1 MKKYSKAYYILAAA
15 FVLLFIGN
23 LVYGAVKI
31 PVDQVL
37 GILLGNGSEKESWNM
52 IVLNSRLPQ
61 CITALLAGA
70 GLAISGLLLQTL
82 FRNPLAG
89 PSILGISDGAN
100 LGVAVIMLY
109 AGGFTG
115 TITGGTYFSMIMAAL
130 AGSMAVLA
138 LIIYFSRK
146 VRSNVMLLI
155 IGIMIGYLASSVI
168 SILNYHAAADKVHQ
182 YVMWGMGD
190 FTGVSVEKL
199 PYFAFFTIA
208 GLVYS
213 LLLIKPL
220 NALLL
225 GEMYAANLGI
235 KIKSARISILLCTGI
250 LTAAI
255 TAFCGPVSFIG
266 LAVPHVARMLLGT
279 SNHKHLVPVTILSG
293 ACIALLCNM
302 LTVIPGSN
310 SLLPLNAVT
319 PIIGAPIIIYVIIN
333 RKNLQY
339 FN

>member
-1 MKKYSKAYYILAAA
+1 MKNYSKAYYILAVA
-15 FVLLFIGN
+15 FVLLFVGN
-23 LVYGAVKI
+23 LVYGSINI
-31 PVDQVL
+31 PIKDVFS
-37 GILLGNGSEKESWNM
+37 ILLGGQGEKDAWEL
-52 IVLNSRLPQ
+52 IILNTRLPQ

-100 LGVAVIMLY
+100 LGVAVVMLY
-109 AGGFTG
+109 CGGMLGSFK
-115 TITGGTYFSMIMAAL
+115 GGAYFSMIVAAL
-130 AGSMAVLA
+130 IGSLAVLS

-146 VRSNVMLLI
+146 VKSSVMLLI

-190 FTGVSVEKL
+190 FTSVSIEKL
-199 PYFAFFTIA
+199 PYFATFTII
-208 GLVYS
+208 GLVYAV
-213 LLLIKPL
+213 LLIKPL

-225 GEMYAANLGI
+225 GEMYAANLGV
-235 KIKSARISILLCTGI
+235 KIKSARLSILLCTGI

-266 LAVPHVARMLLGT
+266 LAVPHVARMVLGT
-279 SNHKHLVPVTILSG
+279 SNHKHLVPITILSG
-293 ACIALLCNM
+293 ACIAMLCNM
-302 LTVIPGSN
+302 LTIIPGSS

>member
-1 MKKYSKAYYILAAA
+1 MGRETKAYYILIAA
-15 FVLLFIGN
+15 FLLLFAGN

-31 PVDQVL
+31 PFGDVL
-37 GILLGNGSEKESWNM
+37 AILMGSEAEKASWNM
-52 IVLNSRLPQ
+52 IIMGSRLPQ

-70 GLAISGLLLQTL
+70 GLAISGLMLQTL

-100 LGVAVIMLY
+100 LGVACVMLY
-109 AGGFTG
+109 SGGLLG
-115 TITGGTYFSMIMAAL
+115 SLSGGAYFSMIIAAL
-130 AGSMAVLA
+130 GGSLAVLA

-146 VRSNVMLLI
+146 IKSNVMLLI
-155 IGIMIGYLASSVI
+155 IGIMIGYLASSAI

-199 PYFAFFTIA
+199 PYFASFTIF
-208 GLVYS
+208 GLIYS
-213 LLLIKPL
+213 ILLIKPL

-225 GEMYAANLGI
+225 GEMYAANLGV
-235 KIKSARISILLCTGI
+235 KIKSARLSILLCTGI
-250 LTAAI
+250 LTATI

-293 ACIALLCNM
+293 ACIAMLCNM
-302 LTVIPGSN
+302 LTVVPGNN

-319 PIIGAPIIIYVIIN
+319 PMIGAPIIIYVIIN